1 MVERPSVLCRLTIAA
16 AIPHSAVV
24 IAYRPLPDVE
34 PTVRTITELSP
45 PSRTEAGDWIV
56 RGIDDAHLE
65 RACSTFRVDRME
77 ICALYSLAGPEPV
90 CIAL

>member
-1 MVERPSVLCRLTIAA
+1 MVELTSTLSRLAIIAA
-16 AIPHSAVV
+16 VPHGAVTF
-24 IAYRPLPDVE
+24 AYRPLRDAE
-34 PTVRTITELSP
+34 PTIRTITEISP

-65 RACSTFRVDRME
+65 RACSTFRIDRME
-77 ICALYSLAGPEPV
+77 ICALYSLAGPEPR

>member
-1 MVERPSVLCRLTIAA
+1 MGMLPSTLCRLSIIAA
-16 AIPHSAVV
+16 VPHGAAT

-34 PTVRTITELSP
+34 PTIRTITEISP
-45 PSRTEAGDWIV
+45 PSRTDAGDWIV
-56 RGIDDAHLE
+56 RGIDDAHPE
-65 RACSTFRVDRME
+65 RPCSTFRIDRIE